1 MSIVDLDTRAKALDP
16 ETSFCVTAP
25 AGSGKT
31 ELLIQRY
38 LTLLARVEKPEQ
50 VLAITFT
57 RKAAAEMRE
66 RILQAITSALAGTE
80 CDSPHQL
87 NTRKLALAAIATDTR
102 YQWNL
107 VANSSQLNIKTI
119 DSFCGSLTR
128 QMPVLSRFGG
138 QSSVTDYAE
147 DLYVEAV
154 QELFALVD
162 DAQGISQDLKS
173 LMIHFDNDWSKLQDL
188 LIAMLGRRE
197 QWSTY
202 LGVHHDPDGA
212 EQYLLDT
219 VTSLVDEAL
228 GSLSQKL
235 APYSSELLA
244 LQNYSARNLNEQPLS
259 QFPSANGSQLA
270 HWRTIRALLLT
281 ADKAGKWRA
290 QVNVRMG
297 FPPGKGLHQEQKDR
311 LKNTITELKEI
322 DGLLDDLASINS
334 LPEIEANSSSW
345 GLVLHLSRILPM
357 LSAQLLLV
365 FQRHGRVDHT
375 QVALSALDALGEDD
389 CPTELALR
397 MDYQLQHLLLDE
409 FQDTAINQYLLVD
422 RLTRGWGDYN
432 NINPA
437 NPRTIMIVGDGMQS
451 IYGFR
456 NANVGLFLRA
466 QAEGFNGVPL
476 KPLALLSNFRSER
489 GIVDWVNDT
498 FSEAFPAQ
506 DNIARSQISY
516 TRASAVKPLKLSP
529 AVNLH
534 CFRGDDGALQ
544 EIDLICEEVAHA
556 VADPEVKSVA
566 ILARTRGHLQAI
578 LEKFKLLGLEYSAAD
593 IDSLAKSQVIVDLMS
608 LCRALYN
615 PADAVAWL
623 AILRAPW
630 CGLSLADMHALRIDS
645 HHQNPWAMLDDDALL
660 ASLSVEGR
668 CRIDIVAAA
677 MLDANA
683 NRDRLALRT
692 AIEQLWLALGGP

>member
-138 QSSVTDYAE
+138 QASVTDYAE

-173 LMIHFDNDWSKLQDL
+173 LMIHFDNDWSKLQEL

-290 QVNVRMG
+290 PVG
-297 FPPGKGLHQEQKDR
+297 PG
-311 LKNTITELKEI
+311 
-322 DGLLDDLASINS
+322 
-334 LPEIEANSSSW
+334 
-345 GLVLHLSRILPM
+345 
-357 LSAQLLLV
+357 
-365 FQRHGRVDHT
+365 
-375 QVALSALDALGEDD
+375 
-389 CPTELALR
+389 
-397 MDYQLQHLLLDE
+397 
-409 FQDTAINQYLLVD
+409 
-422 RLTRGWGDYN
+422 
-432 NINPA
+432 
-437 NPRTIMIVGDGMQS
+437 
-451 IYGFR
+451 
-456 NANVGLFLRA
+456 
-466 QAEGFNGVPL
+466 
-476 KPLALLSNFRSER
+476 
-489 GIVDWVNDT
+489 
-498 FSEAFPAQ
+498 
-506 DNIARSQISY
+506 
-516 TRASAVKPLKLSP
+516 
-529 AVNLH
+529 
-534 CFRGDDGALQ
+534 
-544 EIDLICEEVAHA
+544 
-556 VADPEVKSVA
+556 
-566 ILARTRGHLQAI
+566 
-578 LEKFKLLGLEYSAAD
+578 
-593 IDSLAKSQVIVDLMS
+593 
-608 LCRALYN
+608 
-615 PADAVAWL
+615 
-623 AILRAPW
+623 
-630 CGLSLADMHALRIDS
+630 
-645 HHQNPWAMLDDDALL
+645 
-660 ASLSVEGR
+660 
-668 CRIDIVAAA
+668 
-677 MLDANA
+677 
-683 NRDRLALRT
+683 
-692 AIEQLWLALGGP
+692 